1 MPDDQNPFSAEFLRD
16 LPAHSDR
23 RDGFLD
29 EISGGISKLRLR
41 LTHVDHSKLTEEQRQ
56 ENKNAIARADQLA
69 FDVDTVRQQFLKGL
83 LTREGCIDCVRELC
97 EDYARS
103 IGMDVED

>member
-1 MPDDQNPFSAEFLRD
+1 MPDDQILSA
-16 LPAHSDR
+16 ANSC
-23 RDGFLD
+23 
-29 EISGGISKLRLR
+29 EIFQHTPTKEMDSKLRFQ

-69 FDVDTVRQQFLKGL
+69 SDFDTLRQQFLKGL
-83 LTREGCIDCVRELC
+83 LTREGCMDCVRELC

-103 IGMDVED
+103 IG

>member
-1 MPDDQNPFSAEFLRD
+1 MTLKSSSALNSFGIFQ
-16 LPAHSDR
+16 HSDR

-41 LTHVDHSKLTEEQRQ
+41 LTHVDHSTLAEEQRQ

-69 FDVDTVRQQFLKGL
+69 FEIDAVR
-83 LTREGCIDCVRELC
+83 IH
-97 EDYARS
+97 S
-103 IGMDVED
+103 